1 MVIIS
6 NVIWVALYKI
16 KSKFPILDIWLLPV
30 YDRGEVGLDAV
41 SKRCKIVTEMGKFF
55 VWNTCLIYEN
65 FFKNIGLYSWGLY
78 SFVYI
83 GGIGALSTSSWI
95 RSLKETK

>member
-30 YDRGEVGLDAV
+30 YDRGRGEVGLDAV
-41 SKRCKIVTEMGKFF
+41 S
-55 VWNTCLIYEN
+55 
-65 FFKNIGLYSWGLY
+65 
-78 SFVYI
+78 
-83 GGIGALSTSSWI
+83 
-95 RSLKETK
+95 